1 MPQNSFSKR
10 HGYTGQPQEISIRE
24 DAPENL
30 RYFVLE
36 TAHELGL
43 GPSSIRN
50 ITCAVLEQRPDPSNW
65 SEYPNV
71 WDEAQGH
78 VYGCQWFQVYDII
91 ERVWKCLKA
100 RHDQPAFE
108 EAINDFFIR
117 NGIGWQLVNGEI
129 VVRGTEVFEAT
140 VKQRK
145 RHWRSR
151 VVRRR
156 QNIFMKRC
164 RLFLGA
170 QSRTCPV
177 RCITPSVLLNALA
190 RDVTGDQKA
199 TLGEILKKHPDL
211 VPRPLD
217 TALSQIWGYGSN
229 EAMKHAMFRKV
240 GSLNRPRRSFWSGW
254 LAQWRRISVKNSK
267 GVSCH
272 PLQFLFMRRFR
283 NGSTTARALSF
294 INS

>member
-43 GPSSIRN
+43 GPSAIRN

-140 VKQRK
+140 VKTAKEALEKSGRPTAAKHIHEALQAL
-145 RHWRSR
+145 SR
-151 VVRRR
+151 RPEP
-156 QNIFMKRC
+156 NLPGAMYHALGSLEC
-164 RLFLGA
+164 LGA
-170 QSRTCPV
+170 
-177 RCITPSVLLNALA
+177 
-190 RDVTGDQKA
+190 
-199 TLGEILKKHPDL
+199 
-211 VPRPLD
+211 
-217 TALSQIWGYGSN
+217 
-229 EAMKHAMFRKV
+229 
-240 GSLNRPRRSFWSGW
+240 
-254 LAQWRRISVKNSK
+254 
-267 GVSCH
+267 
-272 PLQFLFMRRFR
+272 
-283 NGSTTARALSF
+283 
-294 INS
+294 